1 MKNLIVLRGGGDIA
15 SGIAHR
21 LVRSGFPVIILET
34 DQPTMVRRTVSFAQ
48 GIYDGEMMVEGI
60 TGKKVNTT
68 KEALQIMDKSTIP
81 LLIDPKAECISDL
94 RPTVVV
100 DAILAKK
107 NIGTTIDMAPIVI
120 GVGPGFY
127 VGKDVHAVIET
138 KRGHDL
144 GRVLLQ
150 GQAIADTGIPG
161 NIGGYTIERV
171 LRAPKK
177 GIFYAIKKIGD
188 QVQKGEAVA
197 KIDGEIVYASIS
209 GVLRG
214 LLQNG
219 ILVSSGFKIGDIDP
233 RAEVKHCYTISD
245 KARSIG
251 GGVLEA
257 LLYLKNR

>member
-21 LVRSGFPVIILET
+21 LVRSGFLVIILET

-219 ILVSSGFKIGDIDP
+219 ILVSSGLKIGDIDP

>member
-48 GIYDGEMMVEGI
+48 GIYDGEMVVEGI